1 MTMNNNYFG
10 YPQPYVYVIK
20 CTTPGK
26 YYVGSTFR
34 QFYKRMDEHKGG
46 HCIWTRRHGFGRVVA
61 KIPCSRVQLS
71 QRENEVW
78 MHYARHV
85 CGPENV
91 RGGDVTFCGS
101 PGDPLP
107 PWVLPEEFGGERLVT
122 WG

>member
-46 HCIWTRRHGFGRVVA
+46 HCIWTRRYGFGRVVA
-61 KIPCSRVQLS
+61 KIAAARSSR
-71 QRENEVW
+71 
-78 MHYARHV
+78 
-85 CGPENV
+85 
-91 RGGDVTFCGS
+91 RGRTRSGCTT
-101 PGDPLP
+101 PGTCAAPRTSAA
-107 PWVLPEEFGGERLVT
+107 GT
-122 WG
+122 